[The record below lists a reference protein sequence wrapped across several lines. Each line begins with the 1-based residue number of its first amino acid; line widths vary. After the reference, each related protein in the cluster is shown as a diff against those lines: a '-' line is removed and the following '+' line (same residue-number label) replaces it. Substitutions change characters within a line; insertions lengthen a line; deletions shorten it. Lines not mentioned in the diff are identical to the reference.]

1 MIGWLIKTVLTSLGL
16 IIVGHRIYHIL
27 LTRFTTPKTEAY
39 VLCDTVI
46 GERKLFEG
54 QPPPIVRPQCQE
66 PQSVP
71 DVPVVA
77 VPTMQDELTSFLL
90 DEKLNNTP
98 AETS

>member
-1 MIGWLIKTVLTSLGL
+1 MIGWLIKTVLISLGL
-16 IIVGHRIYHIL
+16 VVIGHRIYNVL

-46 GERKLFEG
+46 GERKTFEG
-54 QPPPIVRPQCQE
+54 VPPPVLQQQQTDSQPIVEAPI
-66 PQSVP
+66 V
-71 DVPVVA
+71 D

-98 AETS
+98 VETS